1 MEVIEKGPTFRITPS
16 PNGTVQ
22 VEASLFK
29 VGVKSE
35 AVTAEISPN
44 INTGAS
50 ISKSHIGGSFL
61 GFGGSI
67 GSDTHIATPFGK
79 FGLKF

>member
-1 MEVIEKGPTFRITPS
+1 MEVIEKGPTFGITAS

-79 FGLKF
+79 FGFKF